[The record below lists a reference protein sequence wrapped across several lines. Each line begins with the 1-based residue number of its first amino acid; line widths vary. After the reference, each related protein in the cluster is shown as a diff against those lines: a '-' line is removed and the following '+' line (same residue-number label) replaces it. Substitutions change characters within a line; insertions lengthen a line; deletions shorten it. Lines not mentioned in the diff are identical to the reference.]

1 MKKNLNQRLISS
13 LIIIPLSFFFIIKG
27 SYLFNFF
34 LLFCIS
40 ICFYEWHFISKS
52 KIYHSLGFFFL
63 IFSFYSAYE
72 LRNSFGKE
80 SLIIFLFVILVCI
93 LSDIGGYI
101 FGNIFKGPK
110 ITKISPNKTFSG
122 MIGAYFF
129 SFLIIYFLEY
139 TYVLFDTTLQW
150 NSEIFIYII
159 FVSTISQIG
168 DLIVSY
174 FKRLSNIKDTGKII
188 PGHGGILD
196 RIDGMIFAFP
206 LTYIM
211 FKLEMLV
218 Y

>member
-40 ICFYEWHFISKS
+40 ICFYEWHFMSKS

>member
-1 MKKNLNQRLISS
+1 MKKNLNQRLLSS

-40 ICFYEWHFISKS
+40 ICFYEWHFMSKS

-122 MIGAYFF
+122 MIGAYLF

-139 TYVLFDTTLQW
+139 TYVLFDTNLQW

-174 FKRLSNIKDTGKII
+174 FKRLSNIKDTGKIL

-218 Y
+218 F

>member
-1 MKKNLNQRLISS
+1 MKKNLNQRLLSS

-139 TYVLFDTTLQW
+139 TYVLFDTSLQW

>member
-40 ICFYEWHFISKS
+40 ICFYEWHFMSKS

-122 MIGAYFF
+122 MIGAYLF

-139 TYVLFDTTLQW
+139 IYVLFDTNLQW

-218 Y
+218 F

>member
-1 MKKNLNQRLISS
+1 M
-13 LIIIPLSFFFIIKG
+13 
-27 SYLFNFF
+27 
-34 LLFCIS
+34 
-40 ICFYEWHFISKS
+40 SKS

-122 MIGAYFF
+122 MIGAYLF

-139 TYVLFDTTLQW
+139 TYVLFDTNLQW

-218 Y
+218 F

>member
-40 ICFYEWHFISKS
+40 ICFYEWHFMSKS

-122 MIGAYFF
+122 MIGAYLF

-139 TYVLFDTTLQW
+139 IYVLFDTNLQW

-174 FKRLSNIKDTGKII
+174 FKRLSNIKDTGKIL

-218 Y
+218 F

>member
-40 ICFYEWHFISKS
+40 ICFYEWHFMSKS

-122 MIGAYFF
+122 MIGAYLF
-129 SFLIIYFLEY
+129 SFLIIYFFEY
-139 TYVLFDTTLQW
+139 TYVLFDTNLQW

-211 FKLEMLV
+211 FKLEILF

>member
-13 LIIIPLSFFFIIKG
+13 LIIIPLSFFFINKG

>member
-40 ICFYEWHFISKS
+40 ICFYEWHFMSKS

-122 MIGAYFF
+122 MIGAYLF

-139 TYVLFDTTLQW
+139 TYVLFDTNLQW

-174 FKRLSNIKDTGKII
+174 FKRLSNIKDTGKIL

>member
-1 MKKNLNQRLISS
+1 MKKNLNQRLLSS

-40 ICFYEWHFISKS
+40 ICFYEWHFMSKS

>member
-40 ICFYEWHFISKS
+40 ICFYEWHFMSKS

-122 MIGAYFF
+122 MIGAYLF

-139 TYVLFDTTLQW
+139 TYVLFDTNLQW

-174 FKRLSNIKDTGKII
+174 FKRLSNIKDTGKIL

-218 Y
+218 F

>member
-40 ICFYEWHFISKS
+40 ICFYEWHFMSKS

-122 MIGAYFF
+122 MIGAYLF
-129 SFLIIYFLEY
+129 SFLIIYFIEY
-139 TYVLFDTTLQW
+139 TYVLFDTNLQW

-174 FKRLSNIKDTGKII
+174 FKRLSNIKDTGKIL

-218 Y
+218 F

>member
-40 ICFYEWHFISKS
+40 ICFYEWHFMSKS

-174 FKRLSNIKDTGKII
+174 FKRLSNIKDTGKIL

-218 Y
+218 F

>member
-1 MKKNLNQRLISS
+1 MKKNLNQRLLSS

-218 Y
+218 F

>member
-40 ICFYEWHFISKS
+40 ICFYEWHFMSKS

-122 MIGAYFF
+122 MIGAYLF

-139 TYVLFDTTLQW
+139 TYVLFDTNLQW

-218 Y
+218 F

>member
-1 MKKNLNQRLISS
+1 MKKNLNQRLLSS

-40 ICFYEWHFISKS
+40 ICFYEWHFMSKS

-122 MIGAYFF
+122 MIGAYLF

-139 TYVLFDTTLQW
+139 IYVLFDTNLQW

-174 FKRLSNIKDTGKII
+174 FKRLSNIKDTGKIL

-218 Y
+218 F

>member
-40 ICFYEWHFISKS
+40 ICFYEWHFMSKS

-122 MIGAYFF
+122 MIGAYLF
-129 SFLIIYFLEY
+129 SFLIIYFFEY
-139 TYVLFDTTLQW
+139 TYVLFDTNLQW

-211 FKLEMLV
+211 FKLEVLV
-218 Y
+218 F

>member
-40 ICFYEWHFISKS
+40 ICFYEWHFMSKS

-122 MIGAYFF
+122 MIGAYLF
-129 SFLIIYFLEY
+129 SFLIIYFFEY
-139 TYVLFDTTLQW
+139 TYVLFDTNLQW

-211 FKLEMLV
+211 FKLEMLF

>member
-1 MKKNLNQRLISS
+1 MKKELEKRILSS
-13 LIIIPLSFFFIIKG
+13 LILIPLSFFFIIKG

-40 ICFYEWHFISKS
+40 ICFYEWHFMSKS

-122 MIGAYFF
+122 MIGAYLF

-139 TYVLFDTTLQW
+139 IYVLFDTNLQW

-174 FKRLSNIKDTGKII
+174 FKRLSNIKDTGKIL

-218 Y
+218 F

>member
-40 ICFYEWHFISKS
+40 ICFYEWHFMSKS

-139 TYVLFDTTLQW
+139 TYVLFDITLQW

-218 Y
+218 F

>member
-40 ICFYEWHFISKS
+40 ICFYEWHFMSKS

-122 MIGAYFF
+122 MIGAYLF

-139 TYVLFDTTLQW
+139 TYVLFDTNLQW

-188 PGHGGILD
+188 TGHGGILD
-196 RIDGMIFAFP
+196 RID
-206 LTYIM
+206 
-211 FKLEMLV
+211 
-218 Y
+218 

>member
-122 MIGAYFF
+122 MIGAYLF

-139 TYVLFDTTLQW
+139 TYVLFDTNLQW

-174 FKRLSNIKDTGKII
+174 FKRLSNIKDTGKIL

-218 Y
+218 F

>member
-40 ICFYEWHFISKS
+40 ICFYEWHFMSKS

-122 MIGAYFF
+122 MIGAYLF

-139 TYVLFDTTLQW
+139 IYVLFDTTLQW

-174 FKRLSNIKDTGKII
+174 FKRLSNIKDTGKIL

-218 Y
+218 F

>member
-1 MKKNLNQRLISS
+1 M
-13 LIIIPLSFFFIIKG
+13 
-27 SYLFNFF
+27 
-34 LLFCIS
+34 
-40 ICFYEWHFISKS
+40 SKS

-122 MIGAYFF
+122 MIGAYLF

-139 TYVLFDTTLQW
+139 TYVLFDTNLQW

-206 LTYIM
+206 VLFLIIKIFY
-211 FKLEMLV
+211 
-218 Y
+218 

>member
-1 MKKNLNQRLISS
+1 MKKNLNQRLLSS

-40 ICFYEWHFISKS
+40 ICFYEWHFMSKS

-122 MIGAYFF
+122 MIGAYLF

-139 TYVLFDTTLQW
+139 IYVLFDTNLQW

-218 Y
+218 F

>member
-40 ICFYEWHFISKS
+40 ICFYEWHFMSKS

-122 MIGAYFF
+122 MIGAYLF
-129 SFLIIYFLEY
+129 SFLIIYFFEY
-139 TYVLFDTTLQW
+139 TYVLFDTNLQW

-218 Y
+218 F